1 MTPMSTSELRRWLRP
16 MLLSAFA
23 IAALASVTLGCGD
36 REKTRVATARAKVG
50 HASIV
55 RMDASTG
62 RVKTVIPVG
71 PDPLLLVSAGGRI
84 WTLQFGDGKLARID
98 PQTNAVEKVDVGEGV
113 GVASDGADVW
123 VAANGNSLVRLDGS
137 TGRRKRVLKLSKR
150 RLFALRDAG
159 FLIADSGAI
168 WVTIPVLGDNSANQ
182 TLWRVDPR
190 TGAVTA
196 RVPLLANPVSLAGD
210 RLRYLWVAN
219 IDGGKIT
226 RVDVTTNETKNFK
239 TDIGP
244 AGVAFGAGSLWVS
257 HFVPEVWR
265 INPNTSQVEAKIHVD
280 DGTTRG
286 IAFADGKTWVTTET
300 SVIAIDPATNR
311 IKRTTKLIERKRE
324 TGPTA
329 IVFLDGDLWVSVE

>member
-1 MTPMSTSELRRWLRP
+1 MRTKSDLLMRWFRP
-16 MLLSAFA
+16 LLLPPVV
-23 IAALASVTLGCGD
+23 IAALASVTLGCAD
-36 REKTRVATARAKVG
+36 REKERVVTTGAKVR

-55 RMDASTG
+55 RLDASSG
-62 RVKTVIPVG
+62 RVKAVIPVG
-71 PDPLLLVSAGGRI
+71 RDPLLLVPTGGSI

-98 PQTNAVEKVDVGEGV
+98 PKTNHVAEVDLGEGV
-113 GVASDGADVW
+113 GLASDGADVW
-123 VAANGNSLVRLDGS
+123 VAANGNTLVRLDGS
-137 TGRRKRVLKLSKR
+137 TGRRKLVLKLAKR

-168 WVTIPVLGDNSANQ
+168 WVTIPVLGDNTADQ

-196 RVPLLANPVSLAGD
+196 RAPLLANPVSLAADGG
-210 RLRYLWVAN
+210 RYIWVAN

-226 RVDVTTNETKNFK
+226 RVDVTTNKTENFE

-244 AGVAFGAGSLWVS
+244 AGVAYGAGSLWVS

-265 INPNTSQVEAKIHVD
+265 IDPKTAHVEAKIHID

-286 IAFADGKTWVTTET
+286 IAFADGTTWVTTET

-311 IKRTTKLIERKRE
+311 VIRTTKLIERKRE

-329 IVFLDGDLWVSVE
+329 IAYLDGDLWVSVE